1 MKPFFFSS
9 KKILYTLAVC
19 TGVLL
24 SGQSSASGKPVEE
37 EPKKAKNTAA
47 SSKNNNAVKIYPDMV
62 KRKMHVVAKEKEL
75 DFFVFDLAGT
85 LIEHSKMKPKDHLKI
100 AGLARGKYIYRVFS
114 GDEETASGEF
124 EIR

>member
-1 MKPFFFSS
+1 MKPLFFSS
-9 KKILYTLAVC
+9 KKALYILAVS

-24 SGQSSASGKPVEE
+24 SGQSSAAGKPVEE
-37 EPKKAKNTAA
+37 EPKKNTAA

-75 DFFVFDLAGT
+75 DFFVFDLSGT